1 MHFLSNYIFGSLKG
15 KERGQDWR
23 VKLIP
28 IRLSE
33 NYKIKSEERG
43 ASNLQ
48 FIYLFSIKMFFTL
61 FKCKVEKKENEQIHN
76 SSINIVF
83 LIKVKG

>member
-1 MHFLSNYIFGSLKG
+1 
-15 KERGQDWR
+15 
-23 VKLIP
+23 
-28 IRLSE
+28 
-33 NYKIKSEERG
+33 
-43 ASNLQ
+43 
-48 FIYLFSIKMFFTL
+48 MFFTL